1 MAKTCTR
8 FLSTGFLKP
17 TRGDN
22 SKVIAHM
29 VSSGL
34 NRSIIK
40 IGALTKLETMD
51 DNSVIAEITSIKWAV
66 IIFQDD
72 L

>member
-1 MAKTCTR
+1 
-8 FLSTGFLKP
+8 
-17 TRGDN
+17 
-22 SKVIAHM
+22 M